1 MAGFKRQME
10 KRMQS
15 KGQCL
20 KLKEFTK
27 PKRGL
32 IVQKFDELGPD
43 FRMNFEI
50 KLTIQKRDIT

>member
-32 IVQKFDELGPD
+32 IVKKFDELGPD

-50 KLTIQKRDIT
+50 KLLGNEI